1 MMSKVLISDN
11 LSPRA
16 VEIFKNRGLEVDVRT
31 DLSSKELIDCI
42 GSYSGLVV
50 RSATK
55 VTAEVLS
62 AAERLK
68 VVGRAGIGVD
78 NINIDAASAN
88 GVVVMNTPF
97 GNAITTAEHAIAMMF
112 ALARQ
117 IPSAD
122 QMTQSGKWEKSQ
134 FMGTELTGKTL
145 GIIGCGNIGSRVAE
159 RAIGLKMRVIAYDP
173 FLTADRSQGL
183 GVEKVELDE
192 LFQRADAITLHTPLT
207 EATRE
212 ILNPDAI
219 SKMRDGI
226 LIINCARGELVS
238 EEAMKNALE
247 TGKVGGFAVD
257 VFATEPPENYTL
269 FGLNNVIATPHLGAA
284 TAEAQENVALQ
295 VAEQMSDYLISGAV
309 VNAINMASVSAED
322 APKLKPYMELAELL
336 GGFAGQVVRTA
347 LQSITIEYEGHA
359 ASLNTKPINA
369 CALKGVM
376 SPAMDSINM
385 VNAPVI
391 ARDRDIDVSI
401 VNHERECEYQT
412 LVRLTVKTDDH
423 QLSVAGTLIG
433 GDKPRI
439 VDIGGVP
446 MEASLGRQMIY
457 TVNKDM
463 PGIIG
468 ALGMAMANEG
478 VNIANFIL
486 GRTKPG
492 GNAVALLELDKEIS
506 EDVMD
511 KIRSVPHVL
520 EVTQLNFPSIEA
532 SD

>member
-1 MMSKVLISDN
+1 MTKVLISDS
-11 LSPRA
+11 LSSRA
-16 VEIFKNRGLEVDVRT
+16 VEIFKNRGLEVDVKT
-31 DLSSKELIDCI
+31 GMSSEDLINCI
-42 GSYSGLVV
+42 HDYNGLVV

-55 VTAEVLS
+55 VTAEVLAS
-62 AAERLK
+62 AKNLK

-78 NINIDAASAN
+78 NIDIEAASAN

-122 QMTQSGKWEKSQ
+122 QMTQSGKWEKSR
-134 FMGTELTGKTL
+134 FMGVELTGKTL

-159 RAIGLKMRVIAYDP
+159 RAIGLKMRVVAYDP
-173 FLTADRSQGL
+173 FLTLDRSQDL
-183 GVEKVELDE
+183 GAEKVELEE
-192 LFQRADAITLHTPLT
+192 LFSRADVITLHTPLT
-207 EATRE
+207 DVTRE
-212 ILNPDAI
+212 ILKAESI
-219 SKMRDGI
+219 ARMRDGV
-226 LIINCARGELVS
+226 LIINCARGELVAEKDIKS
-238 EEAMKNALE
+238 ALE
-247 TGKVGGFAVD
+247 SGKVGGFAVD
-257 VFATEPPENYTL
+257 VFPTEPPENYSL
-269 FGLNNVIATPHLGAA
+269 FGLKNVIATPHLGAA

-295 VAEQMSDYLISGAV
+295 VAEQMSDYLKNGAV
-309 VNAINMASVSAED
+309 VNAINMASVTAED
-322 APKLKPYMELAELL
+322 APKLMPYMKLAELL
-336 GGFAGQVVRTA
+336 GGFAGQVMRTG

-359 ASLNTKPINA
+359 AGLNTKPVTA
-369 CALKGVM
+369 CALKGLM
-376 SPAMDSINM
+376 APAMESINM

-412 LVRLTVKTDDH
+412 LVRLKVKTEQN

-457 TVNKDM
+457 TVNNDM

-468 ALGMAMANEG
+468 SLGMAMANED

-486 GRTKPG
+486 GRTKRG

-511 KIRSVPHVL
+511 KIRGVPHVL
-520 EVTQLNFPSIEA
+520 EVTQLNFPSIEPTC
-532 SD
+532 